1 MNWQKWQIDHP
12 FLSGLIVVAESAAVG
27 AALDVT
33 ANGVDF
39 TKDGIK
45 HAATIVV
52 TAVVVAMRNYL
63 KTNAADLK
71 KLAEK
76 E

>member
-1 MNWQKWQIDHP
+1 MDWKKWQADHP
-12 FLSGLIVVAESAAVG
+12 TLATLIVVAESAAIGAVG
-27 AALDVT
+27 DLVV
-33 ANGVDF
+33 NGVDF
-39 TKDGIK
+39 TKGGMK

-52 TAVVVAMRNYL
+52 TAVVVAVRNYL